1 VTVKYVLIGTVSC
14 AWFSCFGSTVVSDK
28 ARRELTFLL
37 LKTKINLG
45 CTGHSTHSVSIVR
58 GRHLMLCSEVI
69 ALRSEIHKNY
79 INALC
84 VQNVVFFTLEPM
96 VHKAAIGS

>member
-1 VTVKYVLIGTVSC
+1 
-14 AWFSCFGSTVVSDK
+14 
-28 ARRELTFLL
+28 
-37 LKTKINLG
+37 
-45 CTGHSTHSVSIVR
+45 
-58 GRHLMLCSEVI
+58 MLCSEVI